1 MFRILIASLFVLG
14 LLTSGCRTERAGR
27 PHQGCHRV
35 GPHLHGR
42 HGTIH
47 HHRVESYAPVDE
59 KAK

>member
-1 MFRILIASLFVLG
+1 MFRLLIASLFVLG
-14 LLTSGCRTERAGR
+14 RLTSGCRTERAEH

-47 HHRVESYAPVDE
+47 HHRVESNAPVDE

>member
-1 MFRILIASLFVLG
+1 MFRILVASLFVLG
-14 LLTSGCRTERAGR
+14 LLTSGCKTEGSGR

-47 HHRVESYAPVDE
+47 HHHAESNATVDE

>member
-1 MFRILIASLFVLG
+1 MFRMLIASLFVLG
-14 LLTSGCRTERAGR
+14 ILASGCSTEKAES

-47 HHRVESYAPVDE
+47 HHRVESNAPVDE
-59 KAK
+59 KTK